1 MALCRRCEQREAE
14 GGEVQWWLW
23 LPLLLL
29 GSVSSAGYCRD
40 CAGGLNFLGLLV
52 AAAWLVIG
60 FILWVIF

>member
-29 GSVSSAGYCRD
+29 GAVSGSGYCRD
-40 CAGGLNFLGLLV
+40 CAGGLNFLGLL
-52 AAAWLVIG
+52 ATAAWLTIG
-60 FILWVIF
+60 FVLWVIF